1 MRVALTGT
9 PGTGKTSVGSKLS
22 RQGHRVVDLAALAE
36 EKGFVRHP
44 AKGDGPGIVDVEA
57 LRKASPPGKGLV
69 FLSSHFSHLMDVD
82 IVVVLRCSPKVL
94 ASRLR
99 SRHWDDGKIRDNV
112 EAEAI
117 DLITIEA
124 MERCGRVYEVDT
136 TSIDAKEAA
145 RQIIEI
151 VNGAVEGHEAGR
163 IDWSEEILTWY

>member
-9 PGTGKTSVGSKLS
+9 PGTGKTSIGGELS

-44 AKGDGPGIVDVEA
+44 ARGDGPGIVDVEA
-57 LRKASPPGKGLV
+57 LNKAGLPGEGLV
-69 FLSSHFSHLMDVD
+69 FLSSHFSHLIDVD
-82 IVVVLRCSPKVL
+82 VVIVLRCSPKVL
-94 ASRLR
+94 TSRLKGR
-99 SRHWDDGKIRDNV
+99 GWGDRKIRDNV

-117 DLITIEA
+117 DLITVEA
-124 MERCGRVYEVDT
+124 MERCRRVYEVDT
-136 TSIDAKEAA
+136 TSISAEEAA